1 MNHALPPITRAL
13 AFAWVLLSPIGL
25 VAKERNAVV
34 IQADFGGPVM
44 SGVVYAVEGR
54 TATEASWLQVGTEEV
69 QLKVK
74 RPRETPVPRERLINA
89 PLERRRPRRR

>member
-1 MNHALPPITRAL
+1 MPPLTRAL
-13 AFAWVLLSPIGL
+13 ALAFVLLSPIGL

-34 IQADFGGPVM
+34 IQADFGGAVM
-44 SGVVYAVEGR
+44 PGVVYAVEGR
-54 TATEASWLQVGTEEV
+54 TATGASRLQVGTEKV

-74 RPRETPVPRERLINA
+74 RPGETPAPRERLITS